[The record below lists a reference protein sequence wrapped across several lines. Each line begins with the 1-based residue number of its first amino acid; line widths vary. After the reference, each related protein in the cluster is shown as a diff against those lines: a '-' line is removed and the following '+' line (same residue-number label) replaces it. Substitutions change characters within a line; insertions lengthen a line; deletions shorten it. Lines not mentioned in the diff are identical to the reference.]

1 MCYEHLLLSLS
12 RAELFHRFVESN
24 LLRLS
29 ASQATEKQEV
39 TLNSKENG
47 KKSDPGRHTSC
58 SSEFLHVLPACILN
72 TMLGMLIALIGT
84 SVVVQIL

>member
-29 ASQATEKQEV
+29 ASQATEKQEE
-39 TLNSKENG
+39 TMNSKENG
-47 KKSDPGRHTSC
+47 KKSDPGG
-58 SSEFLHVLPACILN
+58 HVLPLRILN
-72 TMLGMLIALIGT
+72 TMLECVLH
-84 SVVVQIL
+84 